1 MVGGSQRFEGFL
13 KAYIKHFAF
22 KTVSAEQFRI
32 FFCSYFESTP
42 AIKQVDWQTW
52 FHAPGRHTSQQLP
65 VWWCCTMML
74 VFCCAGLQLLVQY
87 QQECSSAAV
96 LWSSLHKQ
104 LSVYWPHL
112 RSAARMLILMQAFRE
127 PSVLQPCHPLHSIMT
142 KALELLCALQ
152 ACHQ

>member
-1 MVGGSQRFEGFL
+1 MPSRLQSSRSSFECGSSLLQSVVGGSQQFEGFL

-65 VWWCCTMML
+65 V
-74 VFCCAGLQLLVQY
+74 FGG
-87 QQECSSAAV
+87 AA
-96 LWSSLHKQ
+96 
-104 LSVYWPHL
+104 P
-112 RSAARMLILMQAFRE
+112 
-127 PSVLQPCHPLHSIMT
+127 
-142 KALELLCALQ
+142 
-152 ACHQ
+152 